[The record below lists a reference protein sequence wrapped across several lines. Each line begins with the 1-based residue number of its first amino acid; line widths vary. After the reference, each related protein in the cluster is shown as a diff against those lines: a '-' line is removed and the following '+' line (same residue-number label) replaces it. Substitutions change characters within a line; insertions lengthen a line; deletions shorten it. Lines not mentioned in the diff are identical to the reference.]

1 MVCLLLG
8 SDSCRGEYST
18 SLFDSS
24 KKEFLAFIA
33 GYQKRVHKAISRQ
46 MKRIL
51 TTFWF
56 LLFWG

>member
-1 MVCLLLG
+1 LLG

-33 GYQKRVHKAISRQ
+33 GYQKR
-46 MKRIL
+46 IL

-56 LLFWG
+56 LLLGG